1 MASNGSSRPADATEA
16 FIELVK
22 KFGEKYNLDPEA
34 VEAVVRKL
42 IENKRDE
49 GLSDEDLEKLT
60 GYRQGV
66 IRRILRML
74 HDELKIATYRRGR
87 HPETKATRYF
97 WSLDADRINVMLY
110 NLKRL
115 VLSKL
120 RARLEYETSTDFYIC
135 PRCGVRYTFDEAFE
149 YEFTCPRCGAPLEED
164 DKTPLITTLKAVISN
179 LEEEIERDARQ
190 IFRGQGG

>member
-1 MASNGSSRPADATEA
+1 MESNGNSRPADATEA
-16 FIELVK
+16 FVELVK
-22 KFGEKYNLDPEA
+22 RFGEKYNLDPEA

-42 IENKRDE
+42 IENRKDE

-120 RARLEYETSTDFYIC
+120 RARLEYELSTDFYIC
-135 PRCGVRYTFDEAFE
+135 PRCRVRYTFDEAFE

-164 DKTPLITTLKAVISN
+164 DKTPLISTLKAVISN

-190 IFRGQGG
+190 IFKGQSG